1 MTRSEAIAAKCVS
14 DTMFAMCHFFN
25 MQNGRKFVT
34 GTHHRLIAQLL
45 DDVFAGKYTRVI
57 INMPP
62 RYTKTEFIK
71 TFLMKG
77 FAINPASKYIM
88 LSYSATLAID
98 NSKCVKDVVSS
109 DWYQEL
115 YPWVKVRQDSHA
127 KNKWETTRGGGVY
140 ATSSNGQVTGFG
152 AGIVREEITDEDMPT
167 SSKKGTWGGA
177 IIIDDPLK
185 PLDATSPV
193 NRQKVNDQFE
203 NTIRSRV
210 NDKSTP
216 IIVIMQRLH
225 KDDLSGYL
233 MQKEPGE
240 WKVLSMPALSVDEE
254 GNEVALWPFRHTVE
268 DLHKIQAAN
277 RFTFETQYQQNP
289 MAINEKRWLFAFD
302 ARKHTGHVE
311 YNPGELV
318 VMSWDFNRNPM
329 TCTLFQH
336 YGGVAYG
343 LECIRIEN
351 ATTRMVCQEI
361 ERKYPDAYF
370 LVTGDCAGANLTTM
384 SLLNN
389 YDEIKAYF
397 RLSRSQMQYSGSNP
411 RLAESRYFMNSLF
424 EQYPIIFDEE
434 KCKPA
439 IFDFENVMSDDENKP
454 IKTSRDNAAQQA
466 DFLDNVRYYFHRYY
480 KELQQIK

>member
-1 MTRSEAIAAKCVS
+1 MTREQAIGAKCVS

-25 MQNGRKFVT
+25 MQNGRKFVM
-34 GTHHRLIAQLL
+34 GTHHRIIAQLL

-98 NSKCVKDVVSS
+98 NSKCVKDVITS

-115 YPWVKVRQDSHA
+115 YPWVKVRQDCHA

-152 AGIVREEITDEDMPT
+152 AGLVREEITEDDMPN
-167 SSKKGTWGGA
+167 KQNGKWGGA

-233 MQKEPGE
+233 MRTEPDE
-240 WKVLSMPALSVDEE
+240 WKVLSLPALSVDED
-254 GNEVALWPFRHTVE
+254 GNEVALWPFRHSVE
-268 DLHKIQAAN
+268 DLHKIKAAN

-289 MAINEKRWLFAFD
+289 IAIDEKRWLFAFN
-302 ARKHTGHVE
+302 AEKNTGHVE
-311 YNPGELV
+311 FDPEYPMV
-318 VMSWDFNRNPM
+318 QSWDFNRNPM

-336 YGGVAYG
+336 VNGQIRGV
-343 LECIRIEN
+343 ECFRVEN
-351 ATTRMVCQEI
+351 ATTRMVCEKI
-361 ERKYPDAYF
+361 HNSYPNVPMW
-370 LVTGDCAGANLTTM
+370 LVTGDAAGKNATTI
-384 SLLNN
+384 SLLDN
-389 YDEIKAYF
+389 YKVIKAYF
-397 RLSRSQMQYSGSNP
+397 GLGQAQMKVANNNP
-411 RLAESRYFMNSLF
+411 RLSDSRYFVNSIF
-424 EQYPIIFDEE
+424 EQYDIVFDAD

-439 IFDFENVMSDDENKP
+439 IFDFENVMADEENKP
-454 IKTSRDNAAQQA
+454 IKSSRENAAQQA
-466 DFLDNVRYYFHRYY
+466 DFLDNTRYYLHNFF
-480 KELQQIK
+480 KEFIPQY